1 MFIIRNFIKKD
12 ADAVAKLIPQLT
24 ANIIQPENLPARME
38 IIADSANIKAIVA
51 EAGGIIVGFA
61 ELAWY
66 LIPSK
71 GKIAWLEEV
80 VVDENYR
87 GQGLGKLMMEKII
100 AIAKELECRQ
110 IKLTVSNPIAEKLYA
125 KFDFIKKET
134 QVMVKQII

>member
-1 MFIIRNFIKKD
+1 MYTIREFKKED
-12 ADAVAKLIPQLT
+12 AAAVATLIPQLT

-38 IIADSANIKAIVA
+38 AIADAVNTKAIVA
-51 EAGGIIVGFA
+51 ETNGKIVGFA

-66 LIPSK
+66 SIPSK

-100 AIAKELECRQ
+100 VIAKEIKCQQ
-110 IKLTVSNPIAEKLYA
+110 IKLTVSNPVAKKLYQQYG
-125 KFDFIKKET
+125 FDIKET
-134 QVMVKQII
+134 QVMYKQLI